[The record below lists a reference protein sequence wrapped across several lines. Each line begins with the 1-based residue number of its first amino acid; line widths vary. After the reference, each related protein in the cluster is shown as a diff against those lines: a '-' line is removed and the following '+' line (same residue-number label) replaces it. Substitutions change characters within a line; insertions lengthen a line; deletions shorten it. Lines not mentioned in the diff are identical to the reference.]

1 MSQINMI
8 LESEMCANLLS
19 ALLHSLWQGLIIAG
33 ILLLYLRL
41 NPGKNSN
48 TRYTVSLIAL
58 SSIFICLLFTWS
70 ILNYEP
76 ISINQENIA
85 ATESQVQTNTLVAE
99 SQNNLSVITHT
110 EIQNPSS
117 NFNWKPAR

>member
-1 MSQINMI
+1 MI
-8 LESEMCANLLS
+8 IESEMCANLLS

-41 NPGKNSN
+41 NPCKNSN

-70 ILNYEP
+70 ILNYKPAPAIENNT
-76 ISINQENIA
+76 IINVSQIQIDTA
-85 ATESQVQTNTLVAE
+85 ATEIPNNSQVINH
-99 SQNNLSVITHT
+99 S
-110 EIQNPSS
+110 EIQNTSTDDEEHTTHLT
-117 NFNWKPAR
+117 